1 MHSFF
6 TIISQRARVTGDA
19 IAKFCLTMIVYA
31 YKLMPYLVRELSC
44 LFVTITPTVIHDDG
58 NENGRSVGT
67 IRVPLKEQQRN
78 VMSRAMMKHNNHN
91 EPQKT
96 CVSMMSLS

>member
-44 LFVTITPTVIHDDG
+44 LFVTITPTVIHDAAAK
-58 NENGRSVGT
+58 SVGSSLAHVMMMGM
-67 IRVPLKEQQRN
+67 RMPGVSEQSVFR
-78 VMSRAMMKHNNHN
+78 
-91 EPQKT
+91 
-96 CVSMMSLS
+96 